1 MLCTCVHCT
10 VGWVGGE
17 LLFQR
22 SYFQKIPESKIIKI
36 KKVFLQIITQGKIGI
51 LNKNIFL
58 FFLLYNKYNKFRLVL
73 IAEKFFGGV
82 SYWIPGL
89 EFAHSLI
96 CLKLLIV
103 MSDFER
109 FAQIALDK

>member
-51 LNKNIFL
+51 LNKNILGVFL
-58 FFLLYNKYNKFRLVL
+58 IL
-73 IAEKFFGGV
+73 
-82 SYWIPGL
+82 
-89 EFAHSLI
+89 
-96 CLKLLIV
+96 
-103 MSDFER
+103 
-109 FAQIALDK
+109 